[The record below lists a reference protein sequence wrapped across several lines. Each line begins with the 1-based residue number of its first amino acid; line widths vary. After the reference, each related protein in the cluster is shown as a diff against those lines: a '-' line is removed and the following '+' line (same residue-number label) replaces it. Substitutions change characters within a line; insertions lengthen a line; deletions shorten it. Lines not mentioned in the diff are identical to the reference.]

1 MYKKLKKARQ
11 FTMKNEKKLTKYFQI
26 TKNRLFLGACD
37 DVGFNRLVKV
47 CASFVRSFEET
58 KKKQTKIQS
67 ETEINIFLISYRNED
82 FHYIV

>member
-11 FTMKNEKKLTKYFQI
+11 FTKKNEKKLTKYLQI
-26 TKNRLFLGACD
+26 TKNRLFLEAC